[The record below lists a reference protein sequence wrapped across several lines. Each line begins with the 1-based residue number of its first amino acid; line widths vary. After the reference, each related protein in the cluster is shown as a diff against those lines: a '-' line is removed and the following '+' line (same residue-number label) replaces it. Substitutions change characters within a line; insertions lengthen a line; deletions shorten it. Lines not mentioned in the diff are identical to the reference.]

1 MGIVSLVSKDS
12 AGGIIAGPGAIN
24 WTWDGKTIS
33 LLGDAVV
40 GHGLPPHSSPA
51 IITASDWMKIDGVK
65 VTRVGS
71 MASCGHGAT
80 GSSGMD
86 IP

>member
-1 MGIVSLVSKDS
+1 MGIVSLVNVDS
-12 AGGIIAGPGAIN
+12 AGGKIAGPGAPT
-24 WTWDGKTIS
+24 WTWNGIVIS

-40 GHGLPPHSSPA
+40 GHGLPPH
-51 IITASDWMKIDGVK
+51 TAPVIVSASEWMTIDGVK

-71 MASCGHGAT
+71 MAGCGHGVT
-80 GSSGMD
+80 GSSQMD